1 MCKEREQY
9 KEVRGEKSKRVSPT
23 HHRVSLQMHKCAAVA
38 VQVLVRVQLY
48 AFAPWFI
55 PAKVTLHKKVY
66 RKSQCYGGVF
76 TWRYTHSNIES
87 DRKVLFILFYFYF
100 HEDSMT
106 FAPTYA
112 LLVGVNRRRNP
123 TQVHVELVLKNV
135 PQLEDGAN
143 VYV

>member
-1 MCKEREQY
+1 
-9 KEVRGEKSKRVSPT
+9 
-23 HHRVSLQMHKCAAVA
+23 MHKCAEVA

-55 PAKVTLHKKVY
+55 PAKVTLHKNVY
-66 RKSQCYGGVF
+66 RKSQCYCGVF
-76 TWRYTHSNIES
+76 TWRYTQSDVES
-87 DRKVLFILFYFYF
+87 HRKVLFFFFFY
-100 HEDSMT
+100 EDSMT

-135 PQLEDGAN
+135 PRLEDGAN